1 MTSIRTGSHSNSA
14 IGAERLTL
22 LVAVLL
28 ATSLSTGA
36 AAEPYRIGAGDTV
49 DVQVWREADLSGV
62 HRVDESGNLRHVL
75 AEVVPA
81 VGLTCDELAAE
92 LRSRLERD
100 YLREARVIVTLE
112 SSARRRAWILGAVQ
126 RPGSYP
132 VADRTRLLD
141 LVFAAGGVREDADGR
156 AELTPG
162 DGTETDP
169 DASPIALGE
178 DGERVDVDLAALLAG
193 DLTGNLAIAAGDV
206 VVVSGAPAAV
216 GAAAAPRRIRV
227 VGEVVRPGSYEL
239 AEAPTLLDA
248 VLAAGG
254 FTEYASANRSRLV
267 RGEGEARTDE
277 KIRLGDI
284 VEGRAG
290 VENVELGPNDLIV
303 IPESIF

>member
-1 MTSIRTGSHSNSA
+1 V
-14 IGAERLTL
+14 L
-22 LVAVLL
+22 LVAMLL
-28 ATSLSTGA
+28 ATAHATSA

-49 DVQVWREADLSGV
+49 DVQVWREPDLSGV

-81 VGLTCDELAAE
+81 AGFTCDELAAE
-92 LRSRLERD
+92 LRARLERD
-100 YLREARVIVTLE
+100 YLREARVIVSLE

-156 AELTPG
+156 AEFSPG
-162 DGTETDP
+162 KGIERDP
-169 DASPIALGE
+169 DLAPIAFGGT
-178 DGERVDVDLAALLAG
+178 GERVDIDLAALLAG

-216 GAAAAPRRIRV
+216 GAAAAPRRVRV
-227 VGEVVRPGSYEL
+227 VGEVARPGSYEL
-239 AEAPTLLDA
+239 AEAPTILDA

-290 VENVELGPNDLIV
+290 AANIELRPDDLIV
-303 IPESIF
+303 IPESFF